1 MLFMATKLEQL
12 QQRRAAI
19 DKAIARE
26 RTKAKSAQR
35 RLDDRRKVLVGAFML
50 EQLHRLNADA
60 STLAY
65 AGRRFSEWLTRN
77 DERALFGLSPGAQK
91 GGEKA

>member
-12 QQRRAAI
+12 QQRKAAI
-19 DKAIARE
+19 EKAIAQE

-35 RLDDRRKVLVGAFML
+35 RIDDRRKVLVGAFVL
-50 EQLHRLNADA
+50 EQLHRTNADA
-60 STLAY
+60 ATLSLE
-65 AGRRFSEWLTRN
+65 GRKFAEWLTRD
-77 DERALFGLSPGAQK
+77 DERALFGLPAAAPK